1 MKKIL
6 SNKLWVS
13 VLIADMISNFGDILF
28 YLALMNYVLLLPDA
42 KYAIALITL
51 SESIPQILSV
61 VTGYL
66 ADRSTNK
73 VPKIIMTQLFRVVM
87 YIIVG
92 LLLGFSPALWIA
104 LIIIVINLLS
114 DLSASYENGL
124 YVPISVQIISNDL
137 REQAMGFRQTVTQIS
152 KIVFESISALL
163 VVMLSYRQLA
173 FLNAGTFLISAII
186 MISISK
192 SLNKLLPKDE
202 KNIVEKKEKMSFIK
216 SFKNSGKE
224 AFHALKEDREL
235 LVGLTWAPLINA
247 LFVVII
253 PLMLLLINEYNH
265 FVIVNAPTTI
275 AFNSILMTIFS
286 ILGSILSMTIF
297 RKYTISQ
304 LLIAILLIGCTTMVG
319 MYLVNI
325 YVFFGTVA
333 LLSMCASALQ
343 PKINSRIMN
352 NLPKENLALIMGFIG
367 TYATSGMLVMN
378 LIFSILV
385 VVFSVQVIVLIYM
398 ITIIISTIGLIKILK
413 NS

>member
-173 FLNAGTFLISAII
+173 FLNAATFLISAII

-202 KNIVEKKEKMSFIK
+202 KNIVEKKEKVSFIK

-224 AFHALKEDREL
+224 AFNALKEDREL

-265 FVIVNAPTTI
+265 FVIMNAPTTI
-275 AFNSILMTIFS
+275 ALNSILMTIFS

-352 NLPKENLALIMGFIG
+352 SLPKENLALIMGFIG

-378 LIFSILV
+378 LIFSMLV

-398 ITIIISTIGLIKILK
+398 ITIMISTIGLIKILK